1 MPLKRDEAFWKEGM
15 DEKRFALCCIHK
27 IWICLAAALA
37 SAVFAAG
44 IYLGVRQL
52 TMGPKQ
58 YRSEVLYSIVY
69 DIDEDDEVL
78 KEFINE
84 YNAYTWGDMMRSD
97 RVMDTVLLQLPDV
110 ERSVIEA
117 SISTEIASD
126 PEFLTA
132 YFTTEDAALSDRI
145 AAAYNRAMTAFGQ
158 TMQGRGLTTIEVWK
172 TVPAQA
178 VLPENKVKNAAVLGL
193 VLGLLAGILGVAVWY
208 VLDDSVL
215 LSSDVEKRCAIPIL
229 GYRTAKPD
237 EQFGALL
244 DAQLRAKA
252 SQSAF
257 QEISLDTVLSGTMG
271 LGEEEKIPLI
281 LLVRWNT
288 PCIKKLGLALDLLAQ
303 REIAVVGVILT
314 DADARFLHAYYRM

>member
-97 RVMDTVLLQLPDV
+97 RVMDSVLLQLPDALLPLGV
-110 ERSVIEA
+110 LFDGMFQIGTVHRRIHV
-117 SISTEIASD
+117 D
-126 PEFLTA
+126 FQFLGKPLTA
-132 YFTTEDAALSDRI
+132 
-145 AAAYNRAMTAFGQ
+145 G
-158 TMQGRGLTTIEVWK
+158 V
-172 TVPAQA
+172 
-178 VLPENKVKNAAVLGL
+178 
-193 VLGLLAGILGVAVWY
+193 GLLPV
-208 VLDDSVL
+208 
-215 LSSDVEKRCAIPIL
+215 
-229 GYRTAKPD
+229 
-237 EQFGALL
+237 
-244 DAQLRAKA
+244 QLRLCT
-252 SQSAF
+252 
-257 QEISLDTVLSGTMG
+257 SLFLCF
-271 LGEEEKIPLI
+271 PLY
-281 LLVRWNT
+281 L
-288 PCIKKLGLALDLLAQ
+288 
-303 REIAVVGVILT
+303 
-314 DADARFLHAYYRM
+314 

>member
-37 SAVFAAG
+37 GAVFAAG

-117 SISTEIASD
+117 SISTEIVSD

-132 YFTTEDAALSDRI
+132 YFTTGDAALSDRI
-145 AAAYNRAMTAFGQ
+145 AVAYNRAMT
-158 TMQGRGLTTIEVWK
+158 GRGLTAIEVWK
-172 TVPAQA
+172 TVSAQA
-178 VLPENKVKNAAVLGL
+178 VLPENKVKNAAALGL
-193 VLGLLAGILGVAVWY
+193 VLGLLVGILGVAVWY

-215 LSSDVEKRCAIPIL
+215 LSSDVEKRCAIPVL

-252 SQSAF
+252 SQTAF

-271 LGEEEKIPLI
+271 LGEEEKII

>member
-37 SAVFAAG
+37 GAVFAAG

-58 YRSEVLYSIVY
+58 YRSEVLYSNVY

-126 PEFLTA
+126 PEFRTLRQGTQHCPTGLQRPITA
-132 YFTTEDAALSDRI
+132 R
-145 AAAYNRAMTAFGQ
+145 
-158 TMQGRGLTTIEVWK
+158 
-172 TVPAQA
+172 
-178 VLPENKVKNAAVLGL
+178 
-193 VLGLLAGILGVAVWY
+193 
-208 VLDDSVL
+208 
-215 LSSDVEKRCAIPIL
+215 
-229 GYRTAKPD
+229 
-237 EQFGALL
+237 
-244 DAQLRAKA
+244 
-252 SQSAF
+252 
-257 QEISLDTVLSGTMG
+257 
-271 LGEEEKIPLI
+271 
-281 LLVRWNT
+281 
-288 PCIKKLGLALDLLAQ
+288 
-303 REIAVVGVILT
+303 
-314 DADARFLHAYYRM
+314 

>member
-37 SAVFAAG
+37 GAVFAAG

-117 SISTEIASD
+117 SISTKIASD

-132 YFTTEDAALSDRI
+132 YFTTGDAVLSDRI

-158 TMQGRGLTTIEVWK
+158 TMQGRGLTAIGK
-172 TVPAQA
+172 PFRHR
-178 VLPENKVKNAAVLGL
+178 
-193 VLGLLAGILGVAVWY
+193 
-208 VLDDSVL
+208 
-215 LSSDVEKRCAIPIL
+215 RCF
-229 GYRTAKPD
+229 R
-237 EQFGALL
+237 
-244 DAQLRAKA
+244 
-252 SQSAF
+252 
-257 QEISLDTVLSGTMG
+257 
-271 LGEEEKIPLI
+271 KI
-281 LLVRWNT
+281 
-288 PCIKKLGLALDLLAQ
+288 K
-303 REIAVVGVILT
+303 
-314 DADARFLHAYYRM
+314 

>member
-37 SAVFAAG
+37 GAVFAAG
-44 IYLGVRQL
+44 IYLGARQL

-132 YFTTEDAALSDRI
+132 YFTTGDAALSDRI
-145 AAAYNRAMTAFGQ
+145 AAAYNCAMTAFGQ
-158 TMQGRGLTTIEVWK
+158 TMQGRGLTAIEVWK
-172 TVPAQA
+172 PFRHR
-178 VLPENKVKNAAVLGL
+178 
-193 VLGLLAGILGVAVWY
+193 
-208 VLDDSVL
+208 
-215 LSSDVEKRCAIPIL
+215 RCF
-229 GYRTAKPD
+229 R
-237 EQFGALL
+237 
-244 DAQLRAKA
+244 
-252 SQSAF
+252 
-257 QEISLDTVLSGTMG
+257 
-271 LGEEEKIPLI
+271 KI
-281 LLVRWNT
+281 
-288 PCIKKLGLALDLLAQ
+288 K
-303 REIAVVGVILT
+303 
-314 DADARFLHAYYRM
+314 

>member
-37 SAVFAAG
+37 GAVFAAG

-132 YFTTEDAALSDRI
+132 YFTTGDAALSDRI
-145 AAAYNRAMTAFGQ
+145 AAAYNCAMTAFGQ
-158 TMQGRGLTTIEVWK
+158 TMQGRGLTAIEVWK
-172 TVPAQA
+172 TVSAQA
-178 VLPENKVKNAAVLGL
+178 VLPENKVKNAAALGL
-193 VLGLLAGILGVAVWY
+193 VLGLLVGILGVATGMFWTI
-208 VLDDSVL
+208 LFCSAQTW
-215 LSSDVEKRCAIPIL
+215 KNAAAIPVL

-252 SQSAF
+252 SQTAF
-257 QEISLDTVLSGTMG
+257 QEMSLDTVLSGTMG

-288 PCIKKLGLALDLLAQ
+288 PCIKNSDLPLICLLSGRSRLWA
-303 REIAVVGVILT
+303 
-314 DADARFLHAYYRM
+314 

>member
-37 SAVFAAG
+37 GAVFAAG
-44 IYLGVRQL
+44 IYLGARQL

-215 LSSDVEKRCAIPIL
+215 LSSDVEKRCAIPVL

-237 EQFGALL
+237 EHA
-244 DAQLRAKA
+244 
-252 SQSAF
+252 
-257 QEISLDTVLSGTMG
+257 
-271 LGEEEKIPLI
+271 I
-281 LLVRWNT
+281 LKT
-288 PCIKKLGLALDLLAQ
+288 A
-303 REIAVVGVILT
+303 
-314 DADARFLHAYYRM
+314 

>member
-37 SAVFAAG
+37 GAVFAAG

-110 ERSVIEA
+110 KRSVIEA

-132 YFTTEDAALSDRI
+132 YFTTGDAALSDRI
-145 AAAYNRAMTAFGQ
+145 AAAYNCAMTAFGQ
-158 TMQGRGLTTIEVWK
+158 TMQGRGLTAIEVWK
-172 TVPAQA
+172 TVSAQA
-178 VLPENKVKNAAVLGL
+178 VLPENKVKNAAALGL
-193 VLGLLAGILGVAVWY
+193 VLGLLVGILGVAIWY

-215 LSSDVEKRCAIPIL
+215 LSSDVENAAQSRFWATEQQSPMNSSVRFWMRSCEPKHLRVLFRKFRWTRCFPGRWDLGKKKRFRLSFWFAGTHPVLKNSDLPLICL
-229 GYRTAKPD
+229 
-237 EQFGALL
+237 
-244 DAQLRAKA
+244 
-252 SQSAF
+252 
-257 QEISLDTVLSGTMG
+257 LSGRSR
-271 LGEEEKIPLI
+271 L
-281 LLVRWNT
+281 W
-288 PCIKKLGLALDLLAQ
+288 A
-303 REIAVVGVILT
+303 
-314 DADARFLHAYYRM
+314 

>member
-37 SAVFAAG
+37 GAVFAAG

-132 YFTTEDAALSDRI
+132 YFTTGDAALSDRI
-145 AAAYNRAMTAFGQ
+145 AAAYNCAMTAFGQ
-158 TMQGRGLTTIEVWK
+158 TMQGRGLTAIEVWK
-172 TVPAQA
+172 TVSAQA
-178 VLPENKVKNAAVLGL
+178 VLPENKVKMRWRSVWCSDCLLESWVWQSGMFWTIPFCSAQTWKNAAQFRFWATEQQSQMNSSVRFWMRSCEPKRLRVLFRKFRWTRCFPGRWD
-193 VLGLLAGILGVAVWY
+193 LGKKKRFR
-208 VLDDSVL
+208 
-215 LSSDVEKRCAIPIL
+215 LS
-229 GYRTAKPD
+229 
-237 EQFGALL
+237 FG
-244 DAQLRAKA
+244 
-252 SQSAF
+252 
-257 QEISLDTVLSGTMG
+257 SLEHTL
-271 LGEEEKIPLI
+271 
-281 LLVRWNT
+281 
-288 PCIKKLGLALDLLAQ
+288 
-303 REIAVVGVILT
+303 
-314 DADARFLHAYYRM
+314 Y

>member
-1 MPLKRDEAFWKEGM
+1 
-15 DEKRFALCCIHK
+15 
-27 IWICLAAALA
+27 
-37 SAVFAAG
+37 
-44 IYLGVRQL
+44 
-52 TMGPKQ
+52 
-58 YRSEVLYSIVY
+58 
-69 DIDEDDEVL
+69 
-78 KEFINE
+78 
-84 YNAYTWGDMMRSD
+84 
-97 RVMDTVLLQLPDV
+97 MDTVLLQLPDV

-178 VLPENKVKNAAVLGL
+178 VLPENKVKKCGGARSGARTGL
-193 VLGLLAGILGVAVWY
+193 PESWAWQSGMFWTIPFCSAQTWK
-208 VLDDSVL
+208 
-215 LSSDVEKRCAIPIL
+215 KRCAIPVL

-252 SQSAF
+252 SQPLFRKFRWTRCFPGRWGLEKKKKFRLSFWFAGTHPVLKNSDLPRSAC
-257 QEISLDTVLSGTMG
+257 SAGDRGCGRDPHGRGRTV
-271 LGEEEKIPLI
+271 
-281 LLVRWNT
+281 
-288 PCIKKLGLALDLLAQ
+288 
-303 REIAVVGVILT
+303 
-314 DADARFLHAYYRM
+314 LHAYYRM

>member
-37 SAVFAAG
+37 GAVFAAG

-52 TMGPKQ
+52 TMGQ

-132 YFTTEDAALSDRI
+132 YFTTGDAALSDRI
-145 AAAYNRAMTAFGQ
+145 AAAYNCAMTAFGQ
-158 TMQGRGLTTIEVWK
+158 TMQGRGLTAIEVWK
-172 TVPAQA
+172 TVSAQA
-178 VLPENKVKNAAVLGL
+178 VLPENKVKNAAALGL
-193 VLGLLAGILGVAVWY
+193 VLGLLVGILGVAVWY

-215 LSSDVEKRCAIPIL
+215 LSSDVEKRCAIPVL

-252 SQSAF
+252 SQTAF
-257 QEISLDTVLSGTMG
+257 QEMSLDTVLSGTMG
-271 LGEEEKIPLI
+271 LGEEEKIATARI
-281 LLVRWNT
+281 LKNSKVVTQLHT
-288 PCIKKLGLALDLLAQ
+288 DL
-303 REIAVVGVILT
+303 RAVAMVFMTRISPGT
-314 DADARFLHAYYRM
+314 DAVFVLRGFL

>member
-37 SAVFAAG
+37 GAVFAAG

-132 YFTTEDAALSDRI
+132 YFTTGDAVLSDRI

-158 TMQGRGLTTIEVWK
+158 TMQGRGLTAIEVWK
-172 TVPAQA
+172 TVSAQA
-178 VLPENKVKNAAVLGL
+178 VLPENKVKNAAALGL

-208 VLDDSVL
+208 VLFYSAQTWKNAAQSRFL
-215 LSSDVEKRCAIPIL
+215 ATEQQSPMNSS
-229 GYRTAKPD
+229 
-237 EQFGALL
+237 
-244 DAQLRAKA
+244 
-252 SQSAF
+252 
-257 QEISLDTVLSGTMG
+257 
-271 LGEEEKIPLI
+271 
-281 LLVRWNT
+281 
-288 PCIKKLGLALDLLAQ
+288 
-303 REIAVVGVILT
+303 
-314 DADARFLHAYYRM
+314 ARFWMRS

>member
-37 SAVFAAG
+37 GAVFAAG

-132 YFTTEDAALSDRI
+132 YFTTGDAALSDRI
-145 AAAYNRAMTAFGQ
+145 AAAYNCAMTAFGQ
-158 TMQGRGLTTIEVWK
+158 TMQGRGLTAIEVWK
-172 TVPAQA
+172 TVSAQA
-178 VLPENKVKNAAVLGL
+178 VLPENKVKNAAALGL
-193 VLGLLAGILGVAVWY
+193 VLGLLVGILGVAIWY

-215 LSSDVEKRCAIPIL
+215 LSSDVEKRCAIPVL

-244 DAQLRAKA
+244 DA
-252 SQSAF
+252 
-257 QEISLDTVLSGTMG
+257 GMG
-271 LGEEEKIPLI
+271 
-281 LLVRWNT
+281 
-288 PCIKKLGLALDLLAQ
+288 CS
-303 REIAVVGVILT
+303 
-314 DADARFLHAYYRM
+314 